1 MKSWRKLRPRHL
13 QTRRWYD
20 KDVLI
25 EEFVLELFALYM
37 EEEFSPCDEENWPEI
52 YSKLRRIYSWY
63 VIGNDWHDYINT
75 FLDAEKDK
83 LKEKYYPGLDSWH
96 VLFEPIDED
105 KTKVDGM
112 RKFIPR
118 DIPSVMT
125 EEDKNL
131 WTRLGKIEDRLGLL
145 NEKRRAEYIN
155 FVFENRQLFW
165 S

>member
-37 EEEFSPCDEENWPEI
+37 EEEFSDYHEENRPEI
-52 YSKLRRIYSWY
+52 YSKLKRIYSWY
-63 VIGNDWHDYINT
+63 IIGYNWHDYIIT

-83 LKEKYYPGLDSWH
+83 LKEKYYPGLDSWNFI
-96 VLFEPIDED
+96 FEPIDENEN
-105 KTKVDGM
+105 KITGM
-112 RKFIPR
+112 STYIPR
-118 DIPSVMT
+118 DIPSVMSD
-125 EEDKNL
+125 EDKKL
-131 WTRLGKIEDRLGLL
+131 WERLEKIEDKIDCLHQ
-145 NEKRRAEYIN
+145 KRKDEYLN